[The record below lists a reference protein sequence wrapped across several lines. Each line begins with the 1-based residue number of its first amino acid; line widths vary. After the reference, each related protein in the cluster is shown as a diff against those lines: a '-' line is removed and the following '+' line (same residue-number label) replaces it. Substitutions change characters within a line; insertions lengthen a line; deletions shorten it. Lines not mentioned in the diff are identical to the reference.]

1 MNYIPS
7 SCGLFGIMRK
17 KDSAKISGSIPVK
30 CLDYIRYRGSDKG
43 SGYASF
49 NLNSTNSFTVKIFY
63 NDEEEKLRTLLHEHG
78 IGINS
83 SYRENGKFIKSCCY
97 DIAFED
103 SRSLDE
109 VNAKLWD
116 DGSGRLYS
124 AGKSLLVYKGVG
136 YPDAVGEEYD
146 LSEKEADMWLAHT
159 RQPTN
164 SPGYL
169 PYWSHPFSTF
179 NIAIVHNGDISSF
192 GANREYLKSK
202 GVTSFVGTD
211 SEVIAHIFKELIG
224 EYDLITALKIMS
236 GNINDPEIAYKT
248 RGCVLDG
255 PYTLIIGYDDGQDI
269 YMIAMAD
276 RTKLRPAILGEDS
289 NNIFIASE
297 ESQIRIISPKAK
309 IWTLE
314 PGSFF
319 ISSVKNGIIRYGR
332 ENFENKEMVY
342 NIDEHGIDAVNIEYN
357 KLDSEIIKS
366 RDDSVYINNVAGHR
380 YIGITFPE
388 KRRNVTLYGNAGNC
402 LMNLNENNSVTV
414 RGNVADDCCDSMSGG
429 ILKIFGD
436 SGDVL
441 GQALSGGQI
450 YIDGNVGNRSCI
462 QMREYGSSIP
472 IVVVNGKFD
481 DYLGEY
487 MAGGIILVLSNS
499 RRNFGKY
506 IGSGML
512 GGRIFIRGRV
522 KSQNI
527 GVQPS
532 NPIKAGMLKSLK
544 IAGIIEKSQY
554 IKMMRKNFIDIIRE
568 LPEDAQVYARKYY
581 SGHQIP
587 DYEYRNLSSDEKHN
601 LKSIIYNFDREMGK
615 NSSKYLNDKFTVIYP
630 RKM

>member
-1 MNYIPS
+1 MNYMPS

-17 KDSAKISGSIPVK
+17 KESGKISGSIPVK

-49 NLNSTNSFTVKIFY
+49 NLNDTNSFTVKIFY
-63 NDEEEKLRTLLHEHG
+63 NDEEEKLRALLQEHG

-83 SYRENGKFIKSCCY
+83 SYMEKGRSIKSCCY
-97 DIAFED
+97 DVAFED

-109 VNAKLWD
+109 VNAVLWD
-116 DGSGRLYS
+116 ESNGRLYS

-136 YPDAVGEEYD
+136 YPDAVGEEYA
-146 LSEKEADMWLAHT
+146 LNEKEADMWLAHT

-202 GVTSFVGTD
+202 GITSFVGTD

-236 GNINDPEIAYKT
+236 GNMDDPEIKYKT

-276 RTKLRPAILGEDS
+276 RTKLRPAILGEDN

-297 ESQIRIISPKAK
+297 ESQIRIISPEAK

-319 ISSVKNGIIRYGR
+319 ISSVKNGIIKYGR
-332 ENFENKEMVY
+332 ENFKTREKVHQIEKQ
-342 NIDEHGIDAVNIEYN
+342 GIDARNIEYN
-357 KLDSEIIKS
+357 GIDSEIVRS
-366 RDDSVYINNVAGHR
+366 MDNSVHINNVAGHR
-380 YIGITFPE
+380 YIGITLPE
-388 KRRNVTLYGNAGNC
+388 KHRNVTLYGNAGNC
-402 LMNLNENNSVTV
+402 LMNLNENNNVTV

-429 ILKIFGD
+429 ILKIFGEA
-436 SGDVL
+436 GDVM
-441 GQALSGGQI
+441 GQALSGGRI
-450 YIDGNVGNRSCI
+450 YVDGNVGNRACI

-472 IVVVNGKFD
+472 CVVVNGKFD

-487 MAGGIILVLSNS
+487 MAGGTIIVLSNS

-512 GGRIFIRGRV
+512 GGKIFIRGKV

-532 NPIKAGMLKSLK
+532 NLTKAGMLKALK
-544 IAGIIEKSQY
+544 IAGIIENAQY
-554 IKMMRKNFIDIIRE
+554 NKMIKKNFIDIIRE
-568 LPEDAQVYARKYY
+568 LPEDAQLYARKYY

-587 DYEYRNLSSDEKHN
+587 DYEYRNLSSGEKHG
-601 LKSIIYNFDREMGK
+601 LKSIIHDFDKEMGK
-615 NSSKYLNDKFTVIYP
+615 NSLKYLNDKFTVIQP
-630 RKM
+630 RKI

>member
-1 MNYIPS
+1 MNYTPS

-17 KDSAKISGSIPVK
+17 TNSGKISGSIPVK

-49 NLNSTNSFTVKIFY
+49 NLNETNSFTVKIFY
-63 NDEEEKLRTLLHEHG
+63 RDEDEKLQALLQEHG
-78 IGINS
+78 IEVQNS
-83 SYRENGKFIKSCCY
+83 YTENGKSIKSCCY
-97 DIAFED
+97 DIVFEN
-103 SRSLDE
+103 SKSLDE
-109 VNAKLWD
+109 VNATLWNE
-116 DGSGRLYS
+116 GSGRLYS
-124 AGKSLLVYKGVG
+124 AGRSLLVYKGVG
-136 YPDAVGEEYD
+136 YPDEVGEEYA
-146 LSEKEADMWLAHT
+146 LNQKEADMWLAHT

-236 GNINDPEIAYKT
+236 GNVDDPEIKYRT

-276 RTKLRPAILGEDS
+276 RTKLRPAILGEDD

-297 ESQIRIISPKAK
+297 ESQIRIISQDPK

-319 ISSVKNGIIRYGR
+319 ISSMKRGIINPGR
-332 ENFENKEMVY
+332 ENFKSREKLKE
-342 NIDEHGIDAVNIEYN
+342 IEEHGIDAGNIDYN
-357 KLDSEIIKS
+357 MLDREIVKYHGNHIY
-366 RDDSVYINNVAGHR
+366 VNNVAGHR
-380 YIGITFPE
+380 YIGMTFPGE
-388 KRRNVTLYGNAGNC
+388 HRNVTLYGNAGNC
-402 LMNLNENNSVTV
+402 LMNLNENNTV
-414 RGNVADDCCDSMSGG
+414 MVKGNVADDCCDSMSGG
-429 ILKIFGD
+429 IVKIFGD
-436 SGDVL
+436 AGDVL
-441 GQALSGGQI
+441 GQALSGGKI
-450 YIDGNVGNRSCI
+450 CVDGNVGNRACI
-462 QMREYGSSIP
+462 QMREYGASIP
-472 IVVVNGKFD
+472 KVIINGKFD

-487 MAGGIILVLSNS
+487 MAGGTILVLSNS
-499 RRNFGKY
+499 SINFGKY

-512 GGRIFIRGRV
+512 GGKIFIRGKI
-522 KSQNI
+522 KSKNI
-527 GVQPS
+527 GVQPAS
-532 NPIKAGMLKSLK
+532 MVKKGMLKALK
-544 IAGIIEKSQY
+544 IAGIIEEFQY
-554 IKMMRKNFIDIIRE
+554 TKFIRKNFIDIIRE
-568 LPEDAQVYARKYY
+568 LPEDARMYTRKYY

-587 DYEYRNLSSDEKHN
+587 DYEYRYLSSEEKED
-601 LKSIIYNFDREMGK
+601 LIIILQDFDKEMWK
-615 NSSKYLNDKFTVIYP
+615 NSSKYLDDKFTVIHP
-630 RKM
+630 RKR